1 MAEAYL
7 NRNDLHLR
15 LDRSI
20 CLYEGVPYFVVTEG
34 VTGNDIKLYKL
45 EGQLSRKPIVVDHTS
60 NKFEDRSVPL
70 GYYQSGET
78 AHYLQRIASRTQ
90 NQGLRQ
96 NNITA
101 LPDLPRREYDWFTS
115 KNMENC
121 ILGKYTTIVDALE
134 KIANGGTSVAI
145 HRHVAIGLVDRKRI
159 ALYYRGKLCALL
171 KGMTWD
177 WFEGDEMA
185 VIKKIVTKLGIL

>member
-20 CLYEGVPYFVVTEG
+20 CLYDKVPYFVMTEG
-34 VTGNDIKLYKL
+34 ATGNDIKLYTL
-45 EGQLSRKPIVVDHTS
+45 DGQLRGKPKVVDHTS
-60 NKFEDRSVPL
+60 DKFEDRSVPL

-78 AHYLQRIASRTQ
+78 AHYLQRIPSRTQ

-96 NNITA
+96 NNISA

-121 ILGKYTTIVDALE
+121 ILGKCTTIKDALE
-134 KIANGGTSVAI
+134 KIANGHTSVAV

-159 ALYYRGKLCALL
+159 ALYYKGKLCALL
-171 KGMTWD
+171 KSAGWE
-177 WFEGDEMA
+177 WFEGEEMS
-185 VIKKIVTKLGIL
+185 VIKKVVTKLGIL

>member
-45 EGQLSRKPIVVDHTS
+45 EGQLSRKPITVDHTS

-134 KIANGGTSVAI
+134 KIANGCTSVAI

-159 ALYYRGKLCALL
+159 ALYYKGKLCALL
-171 KGMTWD
+171 KGNGWD
-177 WFEGDEMA
+177 WFEGDEMS
-185 VIKKIVTKLGIL
+185 VIKKVVTKLGIL